1 MSQSSSDS
9 SSLKKGKL
17 GVAGIVFFVVAAAA
31 PLLGMTGAVPVAMFL
46 GNQAGTAGTYLAVG
60 LILLIFS
67 IGYGA
72 MSQKVTNTGAF
83 FAYVGRGLGPKAGV
97 ASAFSSLIG
106 YITIQLAI
114 YGFFGGIASL
124 TWQGDTKLWWSFA
137 LLGWALVT
145 GLSLLSV
152 DVGAKVLGVLMILE
166 LLSLIVTAIA
176 IFVKN
181 GAQVDLVAAFAPQNI
196 IAGGFA
202 GGAGIAIAFAF
213 ASFIGFEATAI
224 YGEES
229 KDPKRTVPKATY
241 WAIGIITGLFAFV
254 SLAMATGMSSH
265 KNADNF
271 PDIKGLQEG
280 IPAYIS
286 QFGGFDPAVGLTNPA
301 GVMFNLADTN
311 LGGTW
316 MSSIMGILVLTSCF
330 AGLLAFQNSIARYFF
345 ALGRSGVLAKR
356 LGNTNASGA
365 PTGGVALT
373 SAIAAVII
381 IVFWALGLDGIANL
395 FTWMSAVTAVAI
407 MFVEI
412 LVSIS
417 IVVYLGKDKSVSIWK
432 STVAPIV
439 AAIGLALGVYLLM
452 SRFNL
457 LGNLAPAGVD
467 PTVPEGAWQLTPFG
481 WFLVLLP
488 FIAALVGLVV
498 AQMRNIHHTK
508 MVDDVL
514 S

>member
-1 MSQSSSDS
+1 MASEQGDGQS
-9 SSLKKGKL
+9 LRKGRL

-31 PLLGMTGAVPVAMFL
+31 PLLGMTGAVPIAMFL
-46 GNQAGTAGTYLAVG
+46 GNGAGTAGTYLAVG
-60 LILLIFS
+60 LVLLVFS
-67 IGYGA
+67 VGYGA

-97 ASAFSSLIG
+97 ASAFASLVG

-114 YGFFGGIASL
+114 YGFFGGVASF
-124 TWQGDTKLWWSFA
+124 TFNGVGTNWWIYA
-137 LLGWALVT
+137 IVAWVLVT

-152 DVGAKVLGVLMILE
+152 DVGAKVLGGLMILE

-176 IFVKN
+176 VFVNN
-181 GAQVDLVAAFAPQNI
+181 GAHIDLAASFSPSNI
-196 IAGGFA
+196 IAGGFS

-254 SLAMATGMSSH
+254 SLAMATGMSGH
-265 KNADNF
+265 KD
-271 PDIKGLQEG
+271 G
-280 IPAYIS
+280 IGGYIAE
-286 QFGGFDPAVGLTNPA
+286 FGALDPKVGLTNPA
-301 GVMFNLADTN
+301 GVLYSLADSN

-316 MSSIMGILVLTSCF
+316 MSTIMSYLVLTSCF

-345 ALGRSGVLAKR
+345 ALGRSGVFSKR
-356 LGNTNASGA
+356 LGETNASGA
-365 PTGGVALT
+365 PTRGVVLT
-373 SAIAAVII
+373 SAIAIVVI
-381 IVFWALGLDGIANL
+381 VAFQSLGLDGIGNL

-412 LVSIS
+412 LVSIA
-417 IVVYLGKDKSVSIWK
+417 IVVFLGKDATVSKWK
-432 STVAPIV
+432 STIAPLISV
-439 AAIGLALGVYLLM
+439 VGLSLGVYLLM
-452 SRFNL
+452 SRFGL

-467 PTVPEGAWQLTPFG
+467 PTSEAGNWQLTPFG

-488 FIAALVGLVV
+488 FIAAGLGLIV
-498 AQMRNIHHTK
+498 AQVRNIHHTK

>member
-1 MSQSSSDS
+1 MSEISSDS
-9 SSLKKGKL
+9 KSLKKGKL

-60 LILLIFS
+60 LVLLIFS
-67 IGYGA
+67 VGYGA

-83 FAYVGRGLGPKAGV
+83 FAYVGRGLGPRAGV
-97 ASAFSSLIG
+97 ASAFASLVG

-114 YGFFGGIASL
+114 YGFFGGIVSL
-124 TWQGDTKLWWSFA
+124 QFTGKGDLWWSFA
-137 LLGWALVT
+137 LIGWALIT

-152 DVGAKVLGVLMILE
+152 DVGAKVLGGLMILE
-166 LLSLIVTAIA
+166 LLSLTITAIA
-176 IFVKN
+176 IFAHN
-181 GAQVDLVAAFAPQNI
+181 GAHVDLVAAFAPQNI

-229 KDPKRTVPKATY
+229 KDPKRSVPRATY
-241 WAIGIITGLFAFV
+241 WAIGIITALFAFV
-254 SLAMATGMSSH
+254 SLAMTAGMAGYTNS
-265 KNADNF
+265 KAEAPFDA
-271 PDIKGLQEG
+271 G
-280 IPAYIS
+280 IMGYIAGN
-286 QFGGFDPAVGLTNPA
+286 GGFDPKAGLTNPA
-301 GVMFNLADTN
+301 GVLMSLADNN

-316 MSSIMGILVLTSCF
+316 MSTIMGYLVMTSCF
-330 AGLLAFQNSIARYFF
+330 AGLLAFQNSIARYLF
-345 ALGRSGVLAKR
+345 ALGRSGVFSKK
-356 LGNTNASGA
+356 LGETNASGA
-365 PTGGVALT
+365 PTWGVGVT
-373 SAIAAVII
+373 SAIAAVV
-381 IVFWALGLDGIANL
+381 IVIFAVLKLDGIANL

-417 IVVYLGKDKSVSIWK
+417 IVVYLGKDKTVSKWK
-432 STVAPIV
+432 STVAPLIS
-439 AAIGLALGVYLLM
+439 AIGLGLGVYLLM

-457 LGNLAPAGVD
+457 LGNLAPANVD
-467 PTVPEGAWQLTPFG
+467 PTTPEGAWQLTGFG

-488 FIAALVGLVV
+488 FLAAVAGLIV
-498 AQMRNIHHTK
+498 AQIRNVHHGK
-508 MVDDVL
+508 MIDDVL